1 MANFGGPN
9 DFYTSGDNSYNFDM
23 PEFDQELN
31 FQNFE
36 NTPTNV
42 PPNFDLNYP
51 PNTNNTGM
59 SSFYDPNAYAPNP
72 YDQND
77 KGGYKAG
84 GGGNTGNEFEDEPPL
99 LEELGIN
106 PNHIFQK
113 TLAVLNPM
121 RGADQQILQD
131 TDMAGPLVFCLALG
145 GFLLLSGKV
154 TFSYIYGIGV
164 MGSIA
169 FYCLLSLMASQ
180 ANVTFGA
187 VVSVLGYCLLPMVVL
202 SGVNVLITIQG
213 TIGLIVAGV
222 CILWCSLSASKLFV
236 TAYSMDHQQV
246 LIAYPCALLY
256 GVFALIT
263 IF

>member
-1 MANFGGPN
+1 MANFGGQN
-9 DFYTSGDNSYNFDM
+9 EFYSSGDNSYNFDM
-23 PEFDQELN
+23 PEFDQELD

-36 NTPTNV
+36 NTQTSV
-42 PPNFDLNYP
+42 PPNYDLNYA
-51 PNTNNTGM
+51 NTNSSGM
-59 SSFYDPNAYAPNP
+59 SSFYDPSAYSQNAY
-72 YDQND
+72 DQSD
-77 KGGYKAG
+77 KRFKAG
-84 GGGNTGNEFEDEPPL
+84 GSVGNDFEDEPPL

-202 SGVNVLITIQG
+202 SGVNVLITIQ
-213 TIGLIVAGV
+213 
-222 CILWCSLSASKLFV
+222 
-236 TAYSMDHQQV
+236 
-246 LIAYPCALLY
+246 
-256 GVFALIT
+256 
-263 IF
+263 